1 MKRKIY
7 TTPRT
12 ELFRVELE
20 GTFASSA
27 TGRDV
32 TTGSVTTTGHELN
45 TIEGGTYGE
54 DGSFSAADW
63 NDGVWN

>member
-27 TGRDV
+27 TGTDV
-32 TTGSVTTTGHELN
+32 ETGSIMTTGHEINDVEWSWETDSNGN
-45 TIEGGTYGE
+45 TI
-54 DGSFSAADW
+54 DW
-63 NDGVWN
+63 GQE

>member
-27 TGRDV
+27 TGTDV
-32 TTGSVTTTGHELN
+32 NVQDGIVTTTGQE
-45 TIEGGTYGE
+45 TAGI
-54 DGSFSAADW
+54 DFSQDEW
-63 NDGVWN
+63 NNGVWE

>member
-27 TGRDV
+27 TGEDV
-32 TTGSVTTTGHELN
+32 NVQDGIVTTTGQE
-45 TIEGGTYGE
+45 TTDI
-54 DGSFSAADW
+54 DFSQDEW
-63 NDGVWN
+63 NNGVWE

>member
-27 TGRDV
+27 TGTDV
-32 TTGSVTTTGHELN
+32 NVQDGIVTTTGQE
-45 TIEGGTYGE
+45 TTSI
-54 DGSFSAADW
+54 DFSQDEW
-63 NDGVWN
+63 NNGVWE

>member
-27 TGRDV
+27 TGADV
-32 TTGSVTTTGHELN
+32 NVQDGIVTTTGQE
-45 TIEGGTYGE
+45 TTSI
-54 DGSFSAADW
+54 DFSQDEW
-63 NDGVWN
+63 NNGVWE

>member
-27 TGRDV
+27 TGTDV
-32 TTGSVTTTGHELN
+32 NVQDGIVTTTGQE
-45 TIEGGTYGE
+45 TTEY
-54 DGSFSAADW
+54 DFSKEDW
-63 NDGVWN
+63 NNGSWE

>member
-20 GTFASSA
+20 GTFASSVVQEDPKSQVTI
-27 TGRDV
+27 TGQ
-32 TTGSVTTTGHELN
+32 GLN
-45 TIEGGTYGE
+45 EINGNDFTGE
-54 DGSFSAADW
+54 DGW
-63 NDGVWN
+63 NDGTWE